1 MLVDWERERVGGY
14 KWIETP
20 GLESIH
26 SMAPAPEARGRLLV
40 PRSVYYD
47 LIDLWAQAFRTGK
60 NLFTSINSFAR
71 DRIPYV

>member
-1 MLVDWERERVGGY
+1 MDRDAR
-14 KWIETP
+14 
-20 GLESIH
+20 LESIH

-40 PRSVYYD
+40 PRSVYYG

-71 DRIPYV
+71 DRILYV

>member
-1 MLVDWERERVGGY
+1 
-14 KWIETP
+14 
-20 GLESIH
+20 
-26 SMAPAPEARGRLLV
+26 MAPAPEARGRLLV

-60 NLFTSINSFAR
+60 NLFTSINGFAR